1 MQRRRCRT
9 LHPERTASLRG
20 RPIATWAGR
29 ADPNLST
36 GAYCRKADENYRQ
49 PNLERL
55 FHGRAASF
63 WTSGREPRLASKS
76 EKWDQGQEFCTRR
89 SLRSAHPEVAAF
101 YLVPHVFTN
110 GEQSTLFLRTVW
122 RTEPHGPPQ
131 NNSCLGDAAFS
142 VYSLVMRAQDE
153 RQPASHFLGGD
164 CFAKGGTRRRTLDT
178 LGNFHQTVII

>member
-63 WTSGREPRLASKS
+63 WTSGRELRRASKS
-76 EKWDQGQEFCTRR
+76 EKWDPGQGCCARR
-89 SLRSAHPEVAAF
+89 SPRCAHSEVAGF
-101 YLVPHVFTN
+101 CVIPHVFTN
-110 GEQSTLFLRTVW
+110 AEQSTRFEDSPAHGAIRSS
-122 RTEPHGPPQ
+122 TEQFVSGG
-131 NNSCLGDAAFS
+131 CCFYF
-142 VYSLVMRAQDE
+142 YSLITRAQDE
-153 RQPASHFLGGD
+153 GQPASHLLGGD
-164 CFAKGGTRRRTLDT
+164 CLPRGGTRRRTLDT
-178 LGNFHQTVII
+178 LGNFRQPVII